1 MSDINSDLV
10 TQEVDD
16 EIRRE
21 KLQNFW
27 RDFGKYIIAG
37 AVGIVL
43 VVAGREVYNWRVS
56 TVETAN
62 SEAFEE
68 AAKQSLEQEQEA
80 PAIWRAALSEMGSG
94 YGALADLRLA
104 AAEAEQGNIE
114 AALAAYDALAANS
127 SADQML
133 RDLATLQG
141 AMLMADKEGRLDE
154 AKARLSTIATGAS
167 AWYFSAQ
174 EQLALIDMQ
183 QGNMD
188 AALVIFNQLSADAN
202 TPQSIRERASSLR
215 DIVEEQQGVQAFV
228 APADSSD
235 ASEGDV
241 Q

>member
-27 RDFGKYIIAG
+27 RDYGKYIIAG
-37 AVGIVL
+37 AVGIVF
-43 VVAGREVYNWRVS
+43 VVAGRQVYDWRVT

-68 AAKQSLEQEQEA
+68 ANKQSAVSAQEA

-94 YGALADLRLA
+94 YGALAELRLA
-104 AAEAEQGNIE
+104 AAEAEQGNVE
-114 AALAAYDALAANS
+114 AALAAYDALAANG

-174 EQLALIDMQ
+174 EQMALIDMQ
-183 QGNMD
+183 QGDMD
-188 AALVIFNQLSADAN
+188 AALLIFNQLSVDAN
-202 TPQSIRERASSLR
+202 TPPSIRERASSLR
-215 DIVEEQQGVQAFV
+215 DIVEEQQGVKALV
-228 APADSSD
+228 APEAPAD
-235 ASEGDV
+235 APEGDV